1 MTRTETVKE
10 VNILNFLLMFSGIQ
24 PVFDRFQNGS
34 KYSIFGVISVIVHSG
49 LGVYSDYKLQEEQ
62 HIQETTM
69 SNNIIYAMTS
79 LQRFFN
85 YANPVLHLVGAVV
98 QFKSMATFLELEDE
112 INYYLNAFTED
123 VSKMYKKIRKAQLIA
138 VVVAILISINA
149 LISCVMAYC
158 FSFNARLADVQFYTY
173 YTGVFYTL
181 PYVTVNLKIFVN
193 YYALSLRM
201 DLFNGQLEKVL
212 NLDRQSNVAL
222 MKESRAPDHEST
234 F

>member
-1 MTRTETVKE
+1 
-10 VNILNFLLMFSGIQ
+10 MFSGIQ

-34 KYSIFGVISVIVHSG
+34 RYSIFGVISVIVHIG

-62 HIQETTM
+62 QIQETTKN
-69 SNNIIYAMTS
+69 NNIIYAMTS
-79 LQRFFN
+79 LQRFSN

-112 INYYLNAFTED
+112 IDYYLNAFTED

-222 MKESRAPDHEST
+222 MRESRAPDHEST